1 MKVLISGAGIAGPT
15 LAYWLIRAG
24 HEVTIVEHS
33 PKLRTGGYLVDFWG
47 AGFEVAGRMGIVP
60 ELRKRG
66 YIFDKLEALRSDGS
80 QVVATKTASILKAG
94 NNYVSIER
102 SELAAVIYESLNGE
116 AELLLDDSV
125 KALNQSALKV
135 EVEFESG
142 SAREF
147 DLVVGADGLHSKIRE
162 LCFGPEA
169 GFERYLGIVFATFQ
183 VNGYRQRDEGVA
195 FLCAGLGYQV
205 LRLTLDDDRTLMLI
219 SAGHDGDRPKS
230 RADQERIFRDS
241 LAEGRWEI
249 PAILDAMTY
258 STDYFFDSVSQI
270 RMPSWSSGRVVLV
283 GDAGAAPSFMAGQ
296 GSALAMIEAY
306 VLASQ
311 IAGAS
316 NYTEAFLG
324 YENYLKKFILSKQ
337 DAATKLRLAFASR
350 NRWELFVR
358 NSAMRIM
365 AIPGLSDLV
374 MGKSFHDR
382 IRLPDFR
389 KVESLR

>member
-1 MKVLISGAGIAGPT
+1 MKVLVSGAGIAGPT
-15 LAYWLIRAG
+15 LAYWLARAG
-24 HEVTIVEHS
+24 HEVTIVEQS
-33 PKLRTGGYLVDFWG
+33 LELRTGGYLVDFWG

-80 QVVATKTASILKAG
+80 HVATAKTAKILKAG
-94 NNYVSIER
+94 ENYVSIER
-102 SELAAVIYESLNGE
+102 SELASVIYGSLNGG
-116 AELLLDDSV
+116 AELVLGDSV
-125 KALNQSALKV
+125 KSLNQNASIV
-135 EVEFESG
+135 EIEFESG
-142 SAREF
+142 STREF
-147 DLVVGADGLHSKIRE
+147 DLVVGADGLHSRIRE
-162 LCFGPEA
+162 LSFGPETE
-169 GFERYLGIVFATFQ
+169 FERYLGIVFAAFQ
-183 VNGYRQRDEGVA
+183 VQGYEQRDEGVA

-205 LRLTLDDDRTLMLI
+205 LRLTLDRDRTLMLI
-219 SAGHDGDRPKS
+219 SAGYDGERPRD
-230 RADQERIFRDS
+230 RADQEEIFRDA
-241 LAEGRWEI
+241 LHDGGWEI
-249 PAILDAMTY
+249 PAILDAMTG

-270 RMPSWSSGRVVLV
+270 RMPSWSLGRVVLV

-306 VLASQ
+306 VLGSQ

-337 DAATKLRLAFASR
+337 DAVTKLRLAFASR

-358 NSAMRIM
+358 NSAMRVM

-382 IRLPDFR
+382 IRLPDFE
-389 KVESLR
+389 KAESLR

>member
-15 LAYWLIRAG
+15 LAYWLIRSG

-80 QVVATKTASILKAG
+80 QVVATKTADILKAG
-94 NNYVSIER
+94 ENYVSIER

-116 AELLLDDSV
+116 AETLLANSV
-125 KALNQSALKV
+125 KTLNQSPSKV
-135 EVEFESG
+135 EVEFDSG
-142 SAREF
+142 LAREF
-147 DLVVGADGLHSKIRE
+147 DLVVGADGLHSRIRE
-162 LCFGPEA
+162 LGFGPEA
-169 GFERYLGIVFATFQ
+169 DFERYLGIVFATFQ
-183 VNGYRQRDEGVA
+183 VDGYRPRDEGVA

-205 LRLTLDDDRTLMLI
+205 LRLTLDSDRTLMLI
-219 SAGHDGDRPKS
+219 SAGHDGDRPRS
-230 RADQERIFRDS
+230 RADQEKIFRDA
-241 LAEGRWEI
+241 LRDGGWEI
-249 PAILDAMTY
+249 PGILEAMTD

-283 GDAGAAPSFMAGQ
+283 GDAAAAPSFMAGQ

-306 VLASQ
+306 VLATQ

-316 NYTEAFLG
+316 NHTEAFLA

-365 AIPGLSDLV
+365 AIPGLTDFV

-382 IRLPDFR
+382 IRLPDFE
-389 KVESLR
+389 KAESLR

>member
-1 MKVLISGAGIAGPT
+1 MKILISGAGIAGPT
-15 LAYWLIRAG
+15 LAYWLIRSG

-33 PKLRTGGYLVDFWG
+33 PKLRAGGYLVDFWG

-80 QVVATKTASILKAG
+80 HVATAKTAKILKAG
-94 NNYVSIER
+94 ENYVSIER
-102 SELAAVIYESLNGE
+102 SELASVIYGSLNGE
-116 AELLLDDSV
+116 AELLLGDSV
-125 KALNQSALKV
+125 KSLNQNASAV
-135 EVEFESG
+135 EIEFEGG
-142 SAREF
+142 STREF
-147 DLVVGADGLHSKIRE
+147 DLVVGADGLHSRIRE
-162 LCFGPEA
+162 LSFGPETE
-169 GFERYLGIVFATFQ
+169 FERYLGIVFATFQ
-183 VNGYRQRDEGVA
+183 VDGYVPRDEGVA

-205 LRLTLDDDRTLMLI
+205 LRLTLDRDRTLILI
-219 SAGHDGDRPKS
+219 SAGYDGDRPRA
-230 RADQERIFRDS
+230 RADQEEIFRDA
-241 LAEGRWEI
+241 LHDGRWEI
-249 PAILDAMTY
+249 PAILDAMTD

-316 NYTEAFLG
+316 NYTEAFLD

-350 NRWELFVR
+350 NHWELFVR
-358 NSAMRIM
+358 NSAMRVM

-382 IRLPDFR
+382 IRLPDFE
-389 KVESLR
+389 KAESLR